1 MRLLI
6 LLFSLLA
13 TLGVSAFERFEGTF
27 YLNRDRV
34 TWVIIMNRDKGYE
47 IFGPDGQY
55 STGKYRS
62 TEDHLT
68 FLEGN
73 QKRRF
78 HFDWDG
84 DSLKFGYRESDN
96 ITPNGTLSNLPPSRE
111 SQNREH
117 YINEREWISKGRP
130 AFAKQAPP
138 AARVD
143 PPPSSVQPPP
153 TIVAPAQNFDDI
165 AGLYY
170 LPAPNNQREL
180 LSIGANGA
188 FEYTALDGNRA
199 AGTLTRVG
207 GELLFIGPTHR
218 RSFTL
223 RPVVGGLEF
232 TRKETDVLKADDML
246 GRMPP
251 QEREP
256 FTWLR
261 TQAAAVQPLDA
272 VNNVAGLNQ
281 LKGVIPPAQQ
291 PANPA
296 PAVQG
301 AAPNFNG
308 LLGTYV
314 HKPNPFIA
322 ETITVNADGSF
333 TYKDSNG
340 ASAAG
345 VFSLVGDTLTVTS
358 GEVVRKFKAAQA
370 GNTLTLTCAPDDA
383 PKFKNDMASMS
394 PTVLKV
400 ANYQKQ

>member
-1 MRLLI
+1 MRLPI
-6 LLFSLLA
+6 LLLSLLA

-78 HFDWDG
+78 HFDWEG
-84 DSLKFGYRESDN
+84 DSLKLGYRESDN

-117 YINEREWISKGRP
+117 YINEREWIHKGRP
-130 AFAKQAPP
+130 AFAKGAPPPVVRVEPPPSTIQAPP
-138 AARVD
+138 
-143 PPPSSVQPPP
+143 P
-153 TIVAPAQNFDDI
+153 TVVAPAQNFDDI
-165 AGLYY
+165 AGQYY

-180 LSIGANGA
+180 LAIAGNGA
-188 FEYTALDGNRA
+188 FEYTALDGSRA
-199 AGTLTRVG
+199 NGNLSRVG
-207 GELLFIGPTHR
+207 DELLFIGAAHR
-218 RSFTL
+218 RSFSL

-232 TRKETDVLKADDML
+232 TRKATDVLKADDML

-251 QEREP
+251 QERDP

-261 TQAAAVQPLDA
+261 TQA
-272 VNNVAGLNQ
+272 VA
-281 LKGVIPPAQQ
+281 Q

-296 PAVQG
+296 VPPAQQQPVPAVQG

-322 ETITVNADGSF
+322 ETIAINADGSF

-345 VFSLVGDTLTVTS
+345 VFSLVGDTLTITS

-370 GNTLTLTCAPDDA
+370 ANMLTLTCAPDDA